1 MEANKEDGEDSGK
14 ELVDAESKQI
24 ESVAKIEKAR
34 QAAVRNQ
41 EVRDEVLG
49 GDSGEAVSKGL
60 ATIQHQSPT

>member
-1 MEANKEDGEDSGK
+1 MEANKEDGEGSGK

-49 GDSGEAVSKGL
+49 GEAVSKGL
-60 ATIQHQSPT
+60 ATIQHQSPI

>member
-1 MEANKEDGEDSGK
+1 MEKEQK
-14 ELVDAESKQI
+14 ELADVESKQI

-34 QAAVRNQ
+34 QAAVRNR

-49 GDSGEAVSKGL
+49 GEAVSKGL